1 MESRSRDEQWL
12 LDVVTRC
19 GISAAR
25 ASDVALQ
32 GAQMLRRL
40 NIKVPVGLFKK
51 GECCRRAVALE
62 LASREAGGASLR
74 RDALVTAC
82 SASSRQYEAVLR
94 HAENALGLV
103 GPAERPATVE
113 ALARGLFGEKQNTA
127 ALAADARRFLSL
139 LAPPHDAAALA
150 AAVGAAAARRGADCD
165 PRRLR
170 AVAGCDAAAHEDAA
184 AALEAARAAPAAGP
198 ADPAVAARE
207 AGAIAARA
215 RAGAGTRGSRARE
228 AVLARAARDEEALL
242 RAESDDEEA
251 PEAPAP
257 AAVEEEALD
266 YADVALA
273 ALAAEAARTGGPPP
287 PPLVPI
293 ADVEAFYRI
302 SPADIRALEAFEAA
316 TAPPE
321 PEAKPLL
328 VLRDY
333 PDPPKANQ
341 PAANDDDEDAPAP
354 KKRGPT
360 KKAAN
365 EEDAPK
371 KRGPKK
377 KAANEED
384 APKKRGPK
392 KKAANEEEDAAPKK
406 RGPKKK
412 AERDDDAPAKKKR
425 GAKAPAEDEAP
436 PAKKR
441 GPPKKREDAAPKP
454 KKKAAKKAAV
464 EEEPLPPVS
473 SDDDAAAPPAP
484 QKRQRRSSGAPL
496 ATPGDAAAAA
506 AGGRR
511 SSRLPKDKARVAF
524 TCTDDDPVLESQARR
539 AQQLSSAGLLV
550 ADSAADATVVVV
562 GPRLQVKTSV
572 AIAFA
577 RGVPIVTSDWLA
589 HCASHGY
596 EEPSAEFASKD
607 AAFSRRY
614 SVNLLDDGG
623 RETLLRKYAV
633 LVKPGYVLTDKPRY
647 KVAAECAGAVWI
659 AAAPRKPEGRAL
671 LIIDAA
677 CSFNDAHLHVQP
689 KDFLLAILRNEDP
702 AKRARH
708 RIRSDEKRKQAS

>member
-1 MESRSRDEQWL
+1 MEGRSRDEQWL

-19 GISAAR
+19 GISAGR

-103 GPAERPATVE
+103 GPASG
-113 ALARGLFGEKQNTA
+113 AR
-127 ALAADARRFLSL
+127 DRRRARR
-139 LAPPHDAAALA
+139 AGG
-150 AAVGAAAARRGADCD
+150 GA
-165 PRRLR
+165 
-170 AVAGCDAAAHEDAA
+170 
-184 AALEAARAAPAAGP
+184 

-207 AGAIAARA
+207 AGARPRAAAR
-215 RAGAGTRGSRARE
+215 GAGNARGFAARE
-228 AVLARAARDEEALL
+228 AVLARAARDEDAAL
-242 RAESDDEEA
+242 RAETDDEEA

-257 AAVEEEALD
+257 AAVEEEVLD
-266 YADVALA
+266 YA
-273 ALAAEAARTGGPPP
+273 EAAAAVAGRRR
-287 PPLVPI
+287 
-293 ADVEAFYRI
+293 D
-302 SPADIRALEAFEAA
+302 AA
-316 TAPPE
+316 TA
-321 PEAKPLL
+321 
-328 VLRDY
+328 
-333 PDPPKANQ
+333 
-341 PAANDDDEDAPAP
+341 
-354 KKRGPT
+354 
-360 KKAAN
+360 
-365 EEDAPK
+365 
-371 KRGPKK
+371 
-377 KAANEED
+377 
-384 APKKRGPK
+384 
-392 KKAANEEEDAAPKK
+392 
-406 RGPKKK
+406 
-412 AERDDDAPAKKKR
+412 
-425 GAKAPAEDEAP
+425 
-436 PAKKR
+436 
-441 GPPKKREDAAPKP
+441 
-454 KKKAAKKAAV
+454 
-464 EEEPLPPVS
+464 
-473 SDDDAAAPPAP
+473 
-484 QKRQRRSSGAPL
+484 RR
-496 ATPGDAAAAA
+496 AAA

-623 RETLLRKYAV
+623 RESLLRKYAV

>member
-1 MESRSRDEQWL
+1 MSRTSCIFEGVTGSFGRAREPSRHALSNMEGRSRDEQWL

-150 AAVGAAAARRGADCD
+150 AAAARGALALA
-165 PRRLR
+165 PTTTWRL

-198 ADPAVAARE
+198 ADPPSPRE
-207 AGAIAARA
+207 PGAIAAA
-215 RAGAGTRGSRARE
+215 LAGAGTLRWR
-228 AVLARAARDEEALL
+228 AVLARAARDEDAAL
-242 RAESDDEEA
+242 RAETDDEEA

-257 AAVEEEALD
+257 AAVEEEVLD
-266 YADVALA
+266 YAEVARA

-316 TAPPE
+316 TAPPS
-321 PEAKPLL
+321 
-328 VLRDY
+328 RRRRRRSG
-333 PDPPKANQ
+333 
-341 PAANDDDEDAPAP
+341 PA
-354 KKRGPT
+354 
-360 KKAAN
+360 
-365 EEDAPK
+365 
-371 KRGPKK
+371 
-377 KAANEED
+377 
-384 APKKRGPK
+384 
-392 KKAANEEEDAAPKK
+392 
-406 RGPKKK
+406 
-412 AERDDDAPAKKKR
+412 
-425 GAKAPAEDEAP
+425 
-436 PAKKR
+436 
-441 GPPKKREDAAPKP
+441 KKREDAAPKP

-484 QKRQRRSSGAPL
+484 QKRQRRSSRRDA
-496 ATPGDAAAAA
+496 GDAAG
-506 AGGRR
+506 GGRR
-511 SSRLPKDKARVAF
+511 PAVEPPAQDKARVAF
-524 TCTDDDPVLESQARR
+524 TCTDDDP
-539 AQQLSSAGLLV
+539 
-550 ADSAADATVVVV
+550 
-562 GPRLQVKTSV
+562 VKTSV

-596 EEPSAEFASKD
+596 EEPSAEFAE
-607 AAFSRRY
+607 
-614 SVNLLDDGG
+614 GG
-623 RETLLRKYAV
+623 LR
-633 LVKPGYVLTDKPRY
+633 
-647 KVAAECAGAVWI
+647 GAT
-659 AAAPRKPEGRAL
+659 A
-671 LIIDAA
+671 
-677 CSFNDAHLHVQP
+677 
-689 KDFLLAILRNEDP
+689 
-702 AKRARH
+702 
-708 RIRSDEKRKQAS
+708 

>member
-1 MESRSRDEQWL
+1 MEGRSRDEQWL

-127 ALAADARRFLSL
+127 ALAADARRFFRSW
-139 LAPPHDAAALA
+139 
-150 AAVGAAAARRGADCD
+150 RRPTT
-165 PRRLR
+165 PRR
-170 AVAGCDAAAHEDAA
+170 
-184 AALEAARAAPAAGP
+184 
-198 ADPAVAARE
+198 
-207 AGAIAARA
+207 
-215 RAGAGTRGSRARE
+215 SRPPE
-228 AVLARAARDEEALL
+228 AVLARAARDEDAAL
-242 RAESDDEEA
+242 RAETDDEEA

-257 AAVEEEALD
+257 AAVEEEVLD
-266 YADVALA
+266 YVEVARA

-321 PEAKPLL
+321 PEVKPLL

-333 PDPPKANQ
+333 PDLPKANQ

-354 KKRGPT
+354 KKRGPKK
-360 KKAAN
+360 KKAD

-377 KAANEED
+377 QAANEEED
-384 APKKRGPK
+384 AAPKKRGPK

-425 GAKAPAEDEAP
+425 GAQAPAEDEAP

-484 QKRQRRSSGAPL
+484 QKRQRRSSGARARRP
-496 ATPGDAAAAA
+496 ATRRG
-506 AGGRR
+506 GGRR
-511 SSRLPKDKARVAF
+511 PAVEPPAQDKARVAF

-623 RETLLRKYAV
+623 RESLLRKYAV

-702 AKRARH
+702 AGARHPSDEAVSRRARGLPGEA
-708 RIRSDEKRKQAS
+708 RDRALAPSSRPATTLSASEAATGVARPRRTSATERQSSWRRGAALSRRDTAGWRSKTVIRAP

>member
-1 MESRSRDEQWL
+1 MEGRSRDEQWL

-74 RDALVTAC
+74 RDAL
-82 SASSRQYEAVLR
+82 
-94 HAENALGLV
+94 
-103 GPAERPATVE
+103 
-113 ALARGLFGEKQNTA
+113 
-127 ALAADARRFLSL
+127 
-139 LAPPHDAAALA
+139 
-150 AAVGAAAARRGADCD
+150 
-165 PRRLR
+165 
-170 AVAGCDAAAHEDAA
+170 
-184 AALEAARAAPAAGP
+184 
-198 ADPAVAARE
+198 
-207 AGAIAARA
+207 
-215 RAGAGTRGSRARE
+215 
-228 AVLARAARDEEALL
+228 
-242 RAESDDEEA
+242 
-251 PEAPAP
+251 
-257 AAVEEEALD
+257 
-266 YADVALA
+266 
-273 ALAAEAARTGGPPP
+273 
-287 PPLVPI
+287 
-293 ADVEAFYRI
+293 AFYRI

-321 PEAKPLL
+321 PEVKPLL

-333 PDPPKANQ
+333 PDLPKAK

-354 KKRGPT
+354 KKRGP
-360 KKAAN
+360 KKQ
-365 EEDAPK
+365 
-371 KRGPKK
+371 
-377 KAANEED
+377 AANEED

-441 GPPKKREDAAPKP
+441 GPPRSAEDGAEA
-454 KKKAAKKAAV
+454 
-464 EEEPLPPVS
+464 EEEGGEEGGRRGG
-473 SDDDAAAPPAP
+473 AAAAR
-484 QKRQRRSSGAPL
+484 KRQRRSSGAPG
-496 ATPGDAAAAA
+496 ATPGDAGG

-539 AQQLSSAGLLV
+539 AQQLSSAGLV

-562 GPRLQVKTSV
+562 GPRLQ
-572 AIAFA
+572 
-577 RGVPIVTSDWLA
+577 
-589 HCASHGY
+589 
-596 EEPSAEFASKD
+596 
-607 AAFSRRY
+607 
-614 SVNLLDDGG
+614 
-623 RETLLRKYAV
+623 
-633 LVKPGYVLTDKPRY
+633 PGYVLTDKPRY

-708 RIRSDEKRKQAS
+708 RIRSDEQRKQAS